1 MKRTITFLPS
11 QSHSSNTKTT
21 SGTSPSEYV
30 IRNILNY
37 SKALAVLKTEQT
49 GTINMVMN

>member
-1 MKRTITFLPS
+1 MKRTITFSASPS
-11 QSHSSNTKTT
+11 HFNKNNTDT
-21 SGTSPSEYV
+21 GISPSEHV

-37 SKALAVLKTEQT
+37 SKALAVLKTERT